1 MQLIRSK
8 GGKLSVTLNMKRDVK
23 LYRILYKI
31 NKNKIKNYHYFI
43 AKDAKDAVGIETR
56 MTRIKKVC
64 NLRIYGVDRWD
75 KYESKWIKEYDL
87 VKKEID
93 DHNNKFELSRE
104 TIWAKIKNL
113 KN

>member
-1 MQLIRSK
+1 M
-8 GGKLSVTLNMKRDVK
+8 GKDVK
-23 LYRILYKI
+23 PYRILYKI

-43 AKDAKDAVGIETR
+43 AKDAKDAVGIEVR
-56 MTRIKKVC
+56 MTQIKNVR
-64 NLRIYGVDRWD
+64 NLRIYSVDGWD
-75 KYESKWIKEYDL
+75 KYKSEWINESDL

-113 KN
+113 KI

>member
-1 MQLIRSK
+1 M
-8 GGKLSVTLNMKRDVK
+8 GKDVK
-23 LYRILYKI
+23 PYRILYKI

-43 AKDAKDAVGIETR
+43 AKDAKDAVGIEVR
-56 MTRIKKVC
+56 MTQIKNVR
-64 NLRIYGVDRWD
+64 NLRIYSVDGWD
-75 KYESKWIKEYDL
+75 KYKSEWINESNL

-93 DHNNKFELSRE
+93 HHNDQFELSRE